1 MFAFIGVFGHLTRR
15 GAKHVKGE
23 LYLHLG
29 NTRIV
34 GSLVHAVMHTTDG
47 RDINGTLYDVR
58 TALSADEVSNQDMLR
73 QRRLAS
79 EVVDYTLRAA
89 KATPAG

>member
-1 MFAFIGVFGHLTRR
+1 
-15 GAKHVKGE
+15 
-23 LYLHLG
+23 
-29 NTRIV
+29 
-34 GSLVHAVMHTTDG
+34 MHTTDG